1 MKFCLIGIGNFGKNY
16 IRTIS
21 KIENSE
27 IISLCSQNFEKFE
40 KIDTE
45 LKIGKWFDNYKDA
58 IIYKDC
64 DTVIIATHPDS
75 HFEIAKFALE
85 NNKHVIC
92 EKPCMFSEQQFEII
106 NSLLKEKKLI
116 FYTNYINLFQP
127 VFSEIKNLIN
137 KDNKWDWIEIH
148 NSGNGPIRE
157 KYTALWDYG
166 SHVFSIILSL
176 FNIKEIS
183 INSAGLDNFGNHKI
197 LLLVNNKKIYLT
209 FGNKSNQRINYI
221 HFIKLNESI
230 RWVDD
235 KKNEP
240 LKMMIKDFIN
250 NKLKSNIDLS
260 RNIGKI
266 LNTIE

>member
-21 KIENSE
+21 KIDGSE
-27 IISLCSQNFEKFE
+27 IISLCSLDFEKFK
-40 KIDTE
+40 KIDKE
-45 LKIGKWFDNYKDA
+45 LKVGKWFDNYKDA
-58 IIYKDC
+58 ITYKDC

-92 EKPCMFSEQQFEII
+92 EKPCMFSEQEFEII
-106 NSLLKEKKLI
+106 NQLTEEKNLI

-127 VFSEIKNLIN
+127 IFNQIKNLIN
-137 KDNKWDWIEIH
+137 KNNKWDWIEIH

-176 FNIKEIS
+176 FKINEIS
-183 INSAGLDNFGNHKI
+183 ISSAGLDNYKNHKI

-235 KKNEP
+235 RKNEP
-240 LKMMIKDFIN
+240 LKSMIEEFIN

>member
-16 IRTIS
+16 IKTIS
-21 KIENSE
+21 KIKNCQ
-27 IISLCSQNFEKFE
+27 IISLCSKNLEKFE
-40 KIDTE
+40 KIDKE
-45 LKIGKWFDNYKDA
+45 LKVAKWFNNYKDA
-58 IIYKDC
+58 ILNEDC
-64 DTVIIATHPDS
+64 STVIIATHPDS

-92 EKPCMFSEQQFEII
+92 EKPCMFSNQEFEVIKNLI
-106 NSLLKEKKLI
+106 QTKNLI

-127 VFSEIKNLIN
+127 FFNKLKILIN
-137 KDNKWDWIEIH
+137 KDNEWDWIEIN

-157 KYTALWDYG
+157 KYTDLWDYG

-176 FNIKEIS
+176 FDKDRILIS
-183 INSAGLDNFGNHKI
+183 SNNLDNNGNHKI
-197 LLLVNNKKIYLT
+197 LLLFENKKIYLT
-209 FGNKSNQRINYI
+209 FGNKSKKRINFI
-221 HFIKLNESI
+221 NFIKLNEGF

-240 LKMMIKDFIN
+240 LKIMIEKFIN

-260 RNIGKI
+260 KNISDI
-266 LNTIE
+266 LNIID